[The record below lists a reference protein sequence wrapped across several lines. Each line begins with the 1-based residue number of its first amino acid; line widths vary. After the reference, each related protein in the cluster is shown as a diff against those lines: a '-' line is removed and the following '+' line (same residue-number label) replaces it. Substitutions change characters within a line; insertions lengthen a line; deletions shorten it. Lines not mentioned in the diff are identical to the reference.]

1 MVSKVGEKETCAALD
16 ERWGKD
22 GNNFVAALL
31 DDVGRG
37 RVLRSASAEVA
48 LRNEDIQTGGLHPL
62 NNVHAEILEM
72 KSSLKLCQIG
82 NATEKQERI
91 FHICYFLSNLKKDN
105 AKYNFMVSFSHN
117 ILMIVYSTKSS

>member
-1 MVSKVGEKETCAALD
+1 MDSFKKYYRKHCFSFSSVPGLIILKHPVLTFDLNSNMVSKVGEKETCAALD

-82 NATEKQERI
+82 NATE
-91 FHICYFLSNLKKDN
+91 
-105 AKYNFMVSFSHN
+105 
-117 ILMIVYSTKSS
+117 